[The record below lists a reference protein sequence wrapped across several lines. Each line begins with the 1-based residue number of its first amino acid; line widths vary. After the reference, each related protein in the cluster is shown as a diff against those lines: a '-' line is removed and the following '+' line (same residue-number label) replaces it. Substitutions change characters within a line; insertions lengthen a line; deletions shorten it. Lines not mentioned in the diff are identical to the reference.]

1 MRTRLQHVCN
11 AHDDPVGSAQLLFVL
26 GLSGIQRRV
35 MAANASHL
43 CYARCTLSSRQCRLG
58 AGAAPTRSVCSSQL
72 AALSTDTA
80 FDRGALSC

>member
-35 MAANASHL
+35 MAADASHL
-43 CYARCTLSSRQCRLG
+43 CYARCTL
-58 AGAAPTRSVCSSQL
+58 
-72 AALSTDTA
+72 
-80 FDRGALSC
+80 